1 MTTAIFHALF
11 FCHLQPIL
19 LIYVSLNMTIFF
31 FIMKYMLFRRCKI
44 PGLINVQVFQFAMF
58 AISYGAVFYG
68 FGSMFFLI
76 IDDKIVIKDSVHIL
90 VPSILCLI
98 VWFLIN
104 LNLFNVSDII
114 NNYIIN
120 SIASA
125 NKRNKTIKK
134 KEFRETIN
142 V

>member
-1 MTTAIFHALF
+1 
-11 FCHLQPIL
+11 
-19 LIYVSLNMTIFF
+19 
-31 FIMKYMLFRRCKI
+31 MLFRRCKI

-125 NKRNKTIKK
+125 NKKNKTIKK
-134 KEFRETIN
+134 KKFRETIN